1 MRGQRHAHYHLKQA
15 QPAASGGHRLPKR
28 RGTFRGRVGE
38 AACYFLEEP
47 DRAKAY
53 ITLTAQA
60 LKSSPISFVMNVNL
74 RVTRVDIKDVVYSRM
89 MNVSRQGF
97 RPTCVHLLDLLLK
110 T

>member
-1 MRGQRHAHYHLKQA
+1 MRRQRHAHYRLKQA
-15 QPAASGGHRLPKR
+15 QPAASGGHGLPKR

-38 AACYFLEEP
+38 AACYSLEEP

-74 RVTRVDIKDVVYSRM
+74 RVTRVDIKDRRVFTNDERFSPRFSPYMCTPSRL
-89 MNVSRQGF
+89 VA
-97 RPTCVHLLDLLLK
+97 
-110 T
+110 